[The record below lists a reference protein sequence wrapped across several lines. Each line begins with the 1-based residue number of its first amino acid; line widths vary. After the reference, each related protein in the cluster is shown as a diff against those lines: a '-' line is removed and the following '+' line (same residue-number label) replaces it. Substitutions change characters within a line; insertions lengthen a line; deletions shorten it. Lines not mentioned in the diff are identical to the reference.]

1 MITNEEPVDNLID
14 WNSPI
19 IEHKNTKPLIPL
31 PLFTSPIE
39 IAEDNPFDIIE
50 RQIND
55 NELFDIL
62 NLNLSFSNTS
72 LEEQDDCNDS
82 NCLINICESVDN
94 TDVQNKKENG
104 NTCKVEDYTTF
115 SSSVNSLENKIDNNN
130 AQLMDSSAVS
140 SLSNASDI
148 KEMVMNRISL
158 CINQALH
165 ETQSSDVL
173 RRTTPEQFSV
183 SSSKTTSPRSKLSRS
198 LNDGFISSGE
208 QTNVKSSMI
217 QFSKSFA
224 DIEDDLESIV
234 PHWDD
239 ISSSDE
245 EPEKRIMSRSL
256 IMDKSSNA
264 IKKKSI
270 FVRVEKT
277 REVREPLVIQDPNV
291 KVKKTNRIMKP
302 GPLKAVIPISNMK
315 KTDKKIVKPV
325 SDQKLV
331 VPKKPNTP
339 STLPQPKEKR
349 WTAPVATS
357 TPQSRV
363 SMSMNKYEKTPVGKT
378 PVTLT
383 YSTRPPSPDSTSS
396 NKYISR
402 INSSSRTNLKTCVRK
417 LACNAVSSSTSVS
430 SAKTVMK
437 NIRNKENIVPFRY

>member
-1 MITNEEPVDNLID
+1 MFIEEPVDNLID

-256 IMDKSSNA
+256 IMDVSYLYC
-264 IKKKSI
+264 
-270 FVRVEKT
+270 
-277 REVREPLVIQDPNV
+277 PL
-291 KVKKTNRIMKP
+291 
-302 GPLKAVIPISNMK
+302 
-315 KTDKKIVKPV
+315 
-325 SDQKLV
+325 
-331 VPKKPNTP
+331 
-339 STLPQPKEKR
+339 
-349 WTAPVATS
+349 
-357 TPQSRV
+357 
-363 SMSMNKYEKTPVGKT
+363 
-378 PVTLT
+378 
-383 YSTRPPSPDSTSS
+383 
-396 NKYISR
+396 
-402 INSSSRTNLKTCVRK
+402 
-417 LACNAVSSSTSVS
+417 
-430 SAKTVMK
+430 
-437 NIRNKENIVPFRY
+437 